1 MDSHLTALTFN
12 IRTDR
17 GLDGLNSW
25 WFRRSAT
32 VDVIRAV
39 APDVVALQEVRRL
52 QLGYLVDH
60 LQEYEFVGRGV
71 GRGRGKGRTRGEHC
85 PVLFRPDRFVLDD
98 WCVRWFGE
106 HERGRSA
113 TFVRLLERGSG
124 APLGVV
130 STHFDHRSAAS
141 RTSSAAAL
149 SLWVRE
155 TPGPWIVMGDLNATV
170 VEASVQM
177 MLSAGLHDAL
187 GHLGHRGAELAT
199 AHRFTGGA
207 DGSRIDHIFFSAGL
221 EVVDGRILRDR
232 PGGRLPSDHW
242 PVVARLRRV
251 RA

>member
-1 MDSHLTALTFN
+1 MPAGAAPARWRGAGRRPAEASAGVCGTQSVDGPWFSSWLRSGVASQYGRARAYGSMRARTRARMDSHLTALTFN

-60 LQEYEFVGRGV
+60 LPDYEFVGRGV

-113 TFVRLLERGSG
+113 TFVR
-124 APLGVV
+124 
-130 STHFDHRSAAS
+130 
-141 RTSSAAAL
+141 
-149 SLWVRE
+149 
-155 TPGPWIVMGDLNATV
+155 
-170 VEASVQM
+170 
-177 MLSAGLHDAL
+177 
-187 GHLGHRGAELAT
+187 
-199 AHRFTGGA
+199 
-207 DGSRIDHIFFSAGL
+207 
-221 EVVDGRILRDR
+221 
-232 PGGRLPSDHW
+232 
-242 PVVARLRRV
+242 
-251 RA
+251 